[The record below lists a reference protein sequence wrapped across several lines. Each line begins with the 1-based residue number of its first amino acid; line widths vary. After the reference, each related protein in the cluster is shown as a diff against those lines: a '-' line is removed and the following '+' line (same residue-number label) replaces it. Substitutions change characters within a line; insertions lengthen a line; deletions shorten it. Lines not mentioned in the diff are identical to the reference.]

1 MYNYYAV
8 IAMASTTTA
17 WNRGSRYSCELLTV

>member
-8 IAMASTTTA
+8 IAGLHKPA
-17 WNRGSRYSCELLTV
+17 WNKGQSLDANYIAV